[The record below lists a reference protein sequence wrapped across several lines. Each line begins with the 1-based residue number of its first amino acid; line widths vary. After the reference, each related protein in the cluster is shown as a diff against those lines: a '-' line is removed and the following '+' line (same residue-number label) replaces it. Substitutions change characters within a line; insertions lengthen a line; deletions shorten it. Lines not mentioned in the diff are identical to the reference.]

1 MKITVEL
8 VQSWE
13 PCEDYPEERLREL
26 LGDGLAPL
34 EVAEVDIPV
43 DDRIWALLRREV
55 LGAGLDR
62 VLDAIVER
70 AIRRSLGRS
79 GVVAWEAWAERW
91 LSGEDRSAGAA
102 YAARAAAGAAA
113 YAAAYAAYAAD
124 AADAAW
130 AAGAAAWYAA
140 EAAARD
146 AAWHAECTWQE
157 ARLRELLERGQE

>member
-130 AAGAAAWYAA
+130 AAY
-140 EAAARD
+140 AAARAAALND
-146 AAWHAECTWQE
+146 AQYTAGAAEREVQLAE
-157 ARLRELLERGQE
+157 IVAELRRAL

>member
-55 LGAGLDR
+55 LGAR
-62 VLDAIVER
+62 P
-70 AIRRSLGRS
+70 
-79 GVVAWEAWAERW
+79 
-91 LSGEDRSAGAA
+91 
-102 YAARAAAGAAA
+102 
-113 YAAAYAAYAAD
+113 
-124 AADAAW
+124 
-130 AAGAAAWYAA
+130 A
-140 EAAARD
+140 EAPPDGPLYDSVEYSVESGA
-146 AAWHAECTWQE
+146 
-157 ARLRELLERGQE
+157 